1 MDYLPLTDNAAR
13 QVVDSMTVFAAHR
26 RVQVEAM
33 TFAGGMYWQRQGK
46 NE

>member
-1 MDYLPLTDNAAR
+1 MDYLSPTDNAAR
-13 QVVDSMTVFAAHR
+13 QVVDSMTVFAAQR

-46 NE
+46 YE